1 MDTRK
6 HSISYASFINK
17 TYRWSIAYLQRK
29 KAFKHVALLSVVL
42 FCILTRYV
50 VLSFDK
56 TEVRQ
61 TQAKPGNFKLL
72 KLPLLPAKTILKSE
86 AEALNQK
93 KRHKIKTLS
102 LKNAKSNSFYIY
114 ALN

>member
-17 TYRWSIAYLQRK
+17 TYRWSIAYLHRK
-29 KAFKHVALLSVVL
+29 RAFKHVALLSVVL
-42 FCILTRYV
+42 FCTLTRYV

-56 TEVRQ
+56 NEVRQ

-72 KLPLLPAKTILKSE
+72 KLPLVRAKTILKSE
-86 AEALNQK
+86 VEALNQK
-93 KRHKIKTLS
+93 HRHKTKS
-102 LKNAKSNSFYIY
+102 LNFKNAKSNSFYIY